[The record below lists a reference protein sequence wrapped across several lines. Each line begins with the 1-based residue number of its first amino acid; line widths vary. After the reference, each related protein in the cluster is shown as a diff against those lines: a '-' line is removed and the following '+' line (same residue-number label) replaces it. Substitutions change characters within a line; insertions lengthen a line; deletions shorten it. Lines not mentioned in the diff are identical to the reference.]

1 MNLLQRLSLLAILG
15 IVLASA
21 VNHFLLQ
28 PAASAQ
34 AATPAS
40 SQAQ

>member
-21 VNHFLLQ
+21 VNHFLVK
-28 PAASAQ
+28 PQ
-34 AATPAS
+34 AAAPQANSAS

>member
-1 MNLLQRLSLLAILG
+1 MNLLQRLSILAILG

-21 VNHFLLQ
+21 VNHFLLK
-28 PAASAQ
+28 PQ
-34 AATPAS
+34 AAAQQANAAS

>member
-21 VNHFLLQ
+21 VNHFLIK
-28 PAASAQ
+28 PQ
-34 AATPAS
+34 AATPAAGQS
-40 SQAQ
+40 ASQAQ